1 MRKKDFD
8 LMDYMSEILDNFY
21 NKNGLESMCALD
33 SQHCGNY
40 KNQEQYKWLQRFSI
54 VWEKLEDRYNKRN
67 YYQYTRLKG
76 MQMNKGNKSYLY
88 TRGSVSGYSIVIE
101 NLTLEEEKIMWK
113 IIRPIYL
120 LFRKTRVLEEIYN
133 ESK

>member
-1 MRKKDFD
+1 
-8 LMDYMSEILDNFY
+8 
-21 NKNGLESMCALD
+21 
-33 SQHCGNY
+33 
-40 KNQEQYKWLQRFSI
+40 
-54 VWEKLEDRYNKRN
+54 
-67 YYQYTRLKG
+67 
-76 MQMNKGNKSYLY
+76 MNKGNKSYLY

-101 NLTLEEEKIMWK
+101 NLTLEEEKILWK